1 MVSTFVIINPNDT
14 IAAQDDTVIDAISPA
29 LMEYLDALEV
39 GDEIRISFIRKNDPV
54 LIGKLVSF
62 GVAPGKRI
70 KIRQKFPAYVIQIE
84 NTQIA
89 LEQDIAAAIY
99 GLKI

>member
-1 MVSTFVIINPNDT
+1 MNSVTTMVKS
-14 IAAQDDTVIDAISPA
+14 
-29 LMEYLDALEV
+29 LDALDV
-39 GDEIRISFIRKNDPV
+39 ADEIRISFVRIDNPI

-62 GVAPGKRI
+62 GVAPGKKI

-89 LEQDIAAAIY
+89 LEHDIAAGIY
-99 GLKI
+99 GLKID